1 MFRIV
6 SFCPFKVQGTKGQT
20 SAHTFVGFF
29 VYEMMSRLIYLLIAN
44 LIKLNYYL
52 SLLNYY

>member
-29 VYEMMSRLIYLLIAN
+29 VYEMMGRLIYLLIAN
-44 LIKLNYYL
+44 LF
-52 SLLNYY
+52 